1 MSQSISLTV
10 PLDRRALT
18 AGAEFLQKMA
28 DELESEQ
35 LGAPASVVAKATQLG
50 RTNQTVQQALAS
62 IPNTLTLDALS
73 ELENG
78 GGEVVENIMDG
89 ITVDEDD
96 YLVSTTDTVTLRPP
110 GVVVDKNGLPWDE
123 RIHSGG
129 ENKLNKDGTWRKRKN
144 IPDTTVAA
152 VEAEL
157 RQLMSAT
164 APATPA
170 AVIAPPPSD
179 VVVPVIT
186 DIAPPPVIVAPP
198 AVVIP
203 PPVVTTQTVTG
214 FETVTDWPG
223 FMGAVMDAIKAATLT
238 NAEVLGV
245 LKQFGVPALP
255 LVAKRPDLIPQISA
269 HLSALV
275 LSKQS

>member
-18 AGAEFLQKMA
+18 AGAEFLQKLA

-35 LGAPASVVAKATQLG
+35 LGAPVPVIPKAVQLDNTG
-50 RTNQTVQQALAS
+50 RTVRQALADMNPC
-62 IPNTLTLDALS
+62 IIDTTPPAGDYTNTAADWINPIVDAAP
-73 ELENG
+73 
-78 GGEVVENIMDG
+78 VVP
-89 ITVDEDD
+89 T
-96 YLVSTTDTVTLRPP
+96 SPP
-110 GVVVDKNGLPWDE
+110 PAGVIVDKNGLPWDE

-144 IPDTTVAA
+144 IPDATVAA

-157 RQLMSAT
+157 RRLMSAS
-164 APATPA
+164 APADPF
-170 AVIAPPPSD
+170 IAPPPTD
-179 VVVPVIT
+179 VVTPVIT
-186 DIAPPPVIVAPP
+186 DIAPPPAVTLPPVAVAPTI
-198 AVVIP
+198 AP
-203 PPVVTTQTVTG
+203 PPALTPSVAPVGTG
-214 FETVTDWPG
+214 FDGVIDWPG
-223 FMGAVMDAIKAATLT
+223 FMGAVMNAIKTATLT
-238 NAEVLGV
+238 NAEVLEV

-255 LVAKRPDLIPQISA
+255 LVAKRPDLIPQIGA